1 MKEDSVTD
9 IILRSDIKVEVVEG
23 VGNDESIARAA
34 WISTENEPKLHD
46 EGRIPG
52 LVNYLMEHRHGT
64 PFEHN
69 SLTVRVEAPIMVFR
83 EWHRHRI
90 QSYNE
95 QSGRYTQFLPHFYVP
110 PYERPLVNSGSS
122 ARPKFEEGDQ
132 DQLHDE
138 FRDLLQISYQN
149 SWDTYEEALDPEG
162 MGIAN
167 EMARLVLPVATYSS
181 MYATANLRAWLHFIS
196 LRTSEQNAHW
206 QGHPQYEIVE
216 AAKQVEA
223 VLTERYPITLAAFNK
238 HGRVAP

>member
-9 IILRSDIKVEVVEG
+9 IIFRSDIKVEAVQEIG
-23 VGNDESIARAA
+23 GDEAIARAA

-46 EGRIPG
+46 DGRIPG
-52 LVNYLMEHRHGT
+52 LINYLIEHRHGT

-110 PYERPLVNSGSS
+110 GPERPLVNQGSS
-122 ARPKFEEGDQ
+122 ARPKFDGENDEGHYEWFQ
-132 DQLHDE
+132 H
-138 FRDLLQISYQN
+138 LLKESYAEA
-149 SWDTYEEALDPEG
+149 WDFYQQALDNG
-162 MGIAN
+162 VAN

-181 MYATANLRAWLHFIS
+181 MYATANLRAWLHFVS
-196 LRTSEQNAHW
+196 LRTSEENAHW
-206 QGHPQYEIVE
+206 QGHPQYEIVQ
-216 AAKQVEA
+216 AAKVIEE
-223 VLTERYPITLAAFNK
+223 VLTDLYPVTMEAFNK